1 MMKREFSFRLAV
13 PEDAAQMLDIYSRY
27 VTETAVTF
35 EYDVPTVCEFE
46 NRIRKISERFPWIV
60 CETDGRIVGY
70 AYASEYRERAAFRWS
85 CELSVYVA
93 DVFQRH
99 GIGKVLYRVLLDV
112 LRLQGYHT
120 AVACVTYPN
129 AVSDAFHRGLGFEYT
144 GLFPNVGYKLGSWW
158 GVSWYQTPL
167 TDYPTSPT
175 EPLVIGEIP
184 AGEILKILNTHADK
198 TLNKL

>member
-35 EYDVPTVCEFE
+35 EYDVPTVTEFE

-93 DVFQRH
+93 DVFQGH

-112 LRLQGYHT
+112 LRLQGYRT

-144 GLFPNVGYKLGSWW
+144 GIFPNVGYKLGRWW
-158 GVSWYQTPL
+158 GVSWYQFAL
-167 TDYPTSPT
+167 TDYPTPPA
-175 EPLVIGEIP
+175 EPLEIGEIP
-184 AGEILKILNTHADK
+184 VEEILKILNTHADK

>member
-35 EYDVPTVCEFE
+35 EYDVPTVTEFE

-112 LRLQGYHT
+112 LRLQGYRT

-144 GLFPNVGYKLGSWW
+144 GLFPNVGYKLGRWW
-158 GVSWYQTPL
+158 GISWYQFAL
-167 TDYPTSPT
+167 TGYSSFPASP
-175 EPLVIGEIP
+175 IP
-184 AGEILKILNTHADK
+184 IIDVSATDIEKILNDRIYMQ
-198 TLNKL
+198 NE